1 MFTGI
6 VECVGNIKKVVSQK
20 DCLHLTIAPKLVFDD
35 LKSGDSVAINGVCLT
50 VTAFS
55 LDDFDVTVVP
65 QTQLVTNLS
74 ELKQGDDVNLERAI
88 KLHSRIG
95 GHCVQGHVDAVGC
108 IVSLKPEGAAWLA
121 VISLPA
127 EIEKYVIKK
136 GYITIDG
143 MSITVIEVMKGFFS
157 VTFIPHTQAMT
168 VVNRYVEGCRVNI
181 EVDMLAKYVER
192 IFGGRVRNE
201 VCN

>member
-6 VECVGNIKKVVSQK
+6 VECVGEIKKIILLQN
-20 DCLHLTIAPKLVFDD
+20 CLHLTIAPKLVFDD

-55 LDDFDVTVVP
+55 SDDFDVSVVP
-65 QTQLVTNLS
+65 QTQRVTNLS
-74 ELKQGDDVNLERAI
+74 ELKQGDDVNLERAM
-88 KLHSRIG
+88 KLHSRVG

-127 EIEKYVIKK
+127 EMEKYVINK
-136 GYITIDG
+136 GYITIEG
-143 MSITVIEVMKGFFS
+143 ISITVIEVMKGFFS
-157 VTFIPHTQAMT
+157 VTFIPHTQTMT

-181 EVDMLAKYVER
+181 EVDMLAKYLES
-192 IFGGRVRNE
+192 ILGGRVRNE
-201 VCN
+201 VCD